1 MSQRLEREVWS
12 LGNCAGCG
20 FCVAACSKQ
29 VLRWNGGDHPILE
42 KRTKTVGYSKT
53 LLDSCSFCEK
63 FCEEVC
69 PRLERWPTMEAKVA
83 LAARARGPIKAGTP
97 NDVIRSILAA
107 GRSAGLLD
115 GVVMLD
121 LDPWD
126 LKPVSRIA
134 FTVEEIVDSVG
145 LQFLWAPVFDTL
157 NEAIFVRGMEN
168 LAVVCTPC
176 AAQAIRKVRSSTN
189 PRLRSYQEAI
199 RLSIAVFCSGIYNP
213 ELVEDVLVKRMGIPH
228 HQVKRLEVS
237 ADHDWLRTILWDG
250 SIRTIPRQQAETR
263 TRLGCSVC
271 DDYLGESADLAIG
284 ELGTQDDA
292 STLLVRTPTGDV
304 FVRNAIQM
312 NLLKTTQ
319 DVDMDVLATA
329 ASEKD
334 RRERARAFKDLRVL
348 MLDALA
354 DPLKRSE
361 AIQQFVRLYR
371 TPIQSSDQEIIRSN
385 CTGC

>member
-1 MSQRLEREVWS
+1 
-12 LGNCAGCG
+12 
-20 FCVAACSKQ
+20 
-29 VLRWNGGDHPILE
+29 
-42 KRTKTVGYSKT
+42 
-53 LLDSCSFCEK
+53 
-63 FCEEVC
+63 
-69 PRLERWPTMEAKVA
+69 MEAKVA

-250 SIRTIPRQQAETR
+250 SVRTIPRQQAETH